1 MIWHWGKIM
10 NSIEEKIYKDILTM
24 IKDNLQILIYNHDSC
39 LYHFYDYCLY
49 LNNILEE
56 SPDNDI
62 TIDQDLLTLFTEE
75 SLYALLNA
83 DFLYDY
89 RDIE

>member
-10 NSIEEKIYKDILTM
+10 NNIEEKIYEDILTM
-24 IKDNLQILIYNHDSC
+24 IKDNLQILIYNHHSC
-39 LYHFYDYCLY
+39 LYHFNDYCLY

>member
-1 MIWHWGKIM
+1 M
-10 NSIEEKIYKDILTM
+10 NNIEEKIYEDILTM

-39 LYHFYDYCLY
+39 LYHFNDYCLY

-62 TIDQDLLTLFTEE
+62 THLKYSTTIDKERSFI
-75 SLYALLNA
+75 SLGVN
-83 DFLYDY
+83 F
-89 RDIE
+89 